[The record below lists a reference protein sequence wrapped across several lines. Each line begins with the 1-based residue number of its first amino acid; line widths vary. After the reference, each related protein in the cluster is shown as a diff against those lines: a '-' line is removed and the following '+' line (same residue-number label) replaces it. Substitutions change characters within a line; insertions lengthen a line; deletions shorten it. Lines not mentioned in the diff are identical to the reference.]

1 MSETAPP
8 ADIAA
13 MSFEAALEELEGIM
27 RQLETGQVELEQ
39 SIAIYERGAALR
51 AHCEAKLKAAELK
64 VESLVL
70 GADGALSAKPADI
83 ER

>member
-1 MSETAPP
+1 MTDMPATAE
-8 ADIAA
+8 IENL
-13 MSFEAALEELEGIM
+13 SFEAALEELEGIV
-27 RQLETGQVELEQ
+27 RQLEAGQVELDQ

-70 GADGALSAKPADI
+70 GADGAVSAKPADI

>member
-13 MSFEAALEELEGIM
+13 MSFEAALEELEGIV